1 MSSSIYILAI
11 QSVAPRAGRITF
23 ARRWA
28 DRNSMMP
35 VLLSSPFGPWLA

>member
-23 ARRWA
+23 A
-28 DRNSMMP
+28 S
-35 VLLSSPFGPWLA
+35 VLAIRAMACLG